1 MTEGTPRPGGD
12 LHPADG
18 ETRRRGELPAQL
30 ASALE
35 RLDQLIQTFEQ
46 HPDPVVGER
55 VFEMLRCVDA
65 VHRWGLREL
74 ARLVKD
80 AGLLP
85 QALEVPEVRLLSDLY
100 GLEEG
105 GERDRADAVLD
116 AVRPYIGSHGGRLEV
131 VEAEAGVVK
140 VRLSG
145 TCRGCAGSTAT
156 LRQVVEETLRA
167 ELVDFVRLEVVDAS
181 GDGTPGLIP
190 ASSLFRGGGPRLV
203 WHRVL
208 ARPDLPGDGLRS
220 VEVNGEGVLVVRL
233 GGDFY
238 AYQNSC
244 PGTSVPLD
252 GARLDESVLVCASHG
267 CRFALPGGRRL
278 DRDGQSLGVVPIAI
292 EGEEVHIG
300 VLQGAPG

>member
-1 MTEGTPRPGGD
+1 MTEASPR
-12 LHPADG
+12 AG
-18 ETRRRGELPAQL
+18 EARRGGELPAQL
-30 ASALE
+30 TSALE
-35 RLDQLIQTFEQ
+35 RLDQLIQAFEQ
-46 HPDPVVGER
+46 QPDPVVGER
-55 VFEMLRCVDA
+55 VFEMLRCVDG

-74 ARLVKD
+74 AALVEE

-85 QALEVPEVRLLSDLY
+85 RALDVPEVRLLFGLY
-100 GLEEG
+100 GLEKG

-116 AVRPYIGSHGGRLEV
+116 TVRGYIESHGGRLEL

-145 TCRGCAGSTAT
+145 TCRGCAGSAAT

-167 ELVDFVRLEVVDAS
+167 ELVDFVRLEVVEPS
-181 GDGTPGLIP
+181 GGGPPDLIP
-190 ASSLFRGGGPRLV
+190 ASSLFRGKSPALV
-203 WHRVL
+203 WRRVL
-208 ARPDLPGDGLRS
+208 GRPELPGDGVRS
-220 VEVNGEGVLVVRL
+220 VEVDGQGVLVVHL

-238 AYQNSC
+238 AYQNCC

-278 DRDGQSLGVVPIAI
+278 DRDGPALGVVPIAAH
-292 EGEEVHIG
+292 GDEVRIG
-300 VLQGAPG
+300 VLRRAPG